1 MGLFITFILGVFL
14 LAGAVIARS
23 VKDTKL
29 IEQLSISVGFGS
41 MLALGIMEILP
52 EALENLE
59 GGSIYVLPVCLI
71 VGIAVLKILD
81 HFIPEHDH
89 AHGLD
94 HDCSEENVVH
104 IGVVS
109 SVAVIL
115 HNIIEGMAVYSMARD
130 SVRVGLLMALGVGL
144 HNIPMGMVI
153 YTTLQKEKRTPKLI
167 LLGLTTL
174 STFLG
179 GLLMKFFWG
188 NVSDYAIGVL
198 MSLALGMLIYIVFL
212 ELLPHILHG
221 KKKKLSAMGAVVGVG
236 IICISLIFG

>member
-23 VKDTKL
+23 VKDTEL
-29 IEQLSISVGFGS
+29 IEELSISIGFGA

-52 EALENLE
+52 EALESLE
-59 GGSIYVLPVCLI
+59 GSSMLTLPVCLLI
-71 VGIAVLKILD
+71 GIALLKLLD
-81 HFIPEHDH
+81 HFVPEHDH
-89 AHGLD
+89 AHGFD

-115 HNIIEGMAVYSMARD
+115 HNIIEGMAVYSMAQD
-130 SVRVGLLMALGVGL
+130 SVRVGLLIALGVGL

-174 STFLG
+174 STFFG
-179 GLLMKFFWG
+179 GVAMKLSWG
-188 NVSDYAIGVL
+188 RISEYSIGVL
-198 MSLALGMLIYIVFL
+198 MSLALGMLVYIVFL
-212 ELLPHILHG
+212 ELLPHMLHG
-221 KKKKLSAMGAVVGVG
+221 KNKKRSLLGAVIGMG
-236 IICISLIFG
+236 IICISLLFG